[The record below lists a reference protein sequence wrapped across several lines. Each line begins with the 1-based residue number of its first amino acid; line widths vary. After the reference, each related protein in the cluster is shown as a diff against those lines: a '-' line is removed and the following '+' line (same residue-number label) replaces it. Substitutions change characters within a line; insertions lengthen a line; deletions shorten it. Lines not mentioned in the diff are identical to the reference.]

1 MSTGYLSSISNPNE
15 IRLDISGDKRTVRK
29 EPLFFFGIAQKPR
42 GLEPFESYFFLFNI
56 GESPIL
62 NITVIKKGEFYYLV
76 NQMKIASELRVDEA
90 PWWGVNEVG
99 PNERKMKK
107 MKGIEARHLP
117 DKETVLAKLGLPAGE
132 PMRFILW
139 LEIAYTEAG
148 ERKKEPLFCA
158 LEPDGINLLPIL
170 TSEDPYQ
177 VISKRLKELV

>member
-29 EPLFFFGIAQKPR
+29 EPLFLFGIAQKPR
-42 GLEPFESYFFLFNI
+42 GLGPFESYFFLFNI

-76 NQMKIASELRVDEA
+76 NQMKIASEWRLNTL
-90 PWWGVNEVG
+90 PWWRIHSIG
-99 PNERKMKK
+99 PNERRMKK
-107 MKGIEARHLP
+107 MEGIEERHLP
-117 DKETVLAKLGLPAGE
+117 EKETILAEKGLSPRE
-132 PMRFILW
+132 PIRFILW
-139 LEIAYTEAG
+139 LEIKYTEAG
-148 ERKKEPLFCA
+148 EHKKEPLLCA